1 MNIKPYNE
9 LTKKEKLI
17 IKYENK
23 LSDFIDMLN
32 LDLMELID
40 SDWEKSTGYF
50 FPKEQ
55 NEILEDNQV
64 RKYIFEM
71 HKIIGDEDCWDIEDM
86 IDSDIFWDTYRD
98 LLEYLENKY
107 C

>member
-1 MNIKPYNE
+1 MNIKPYSE

-55 NEILEDNQV
+55 HEILEDNQV
-64 RKYIFEM
+64 TK
-71 HKIIGDEDCWDIEDM
+71 
-86 IDSDIFWDTYRD
+86 
-98 LLEYLENKY
+98 
-107 C
+107 

>member
-1 MNIKPYNE
+1 MNIKPYSE

-55 NEILEDNQV
+55 NVQPLNNAMFDLVSEIG
-64 RKYIFEM
+64 K
-71 HKIIGDEDCWDIEDM
+71 
-86 IDSDIFWDTYRD
+86 
-98 LLEYLENKY
+98 
-107 C
+107 

>member
-50 FPKEQ
+50 FPKEVLNISETQ
-55 NEILEDNQV
+55 IS
-64 RKYIFEM
+64 YIAF
-71 HKIIGDEDCWDIEDM
+71 
-86 IDSDIFWDTYRD
+86 Y
-98 LLEYLENKY
+98 LLYYNL
-107 C
+107 

>member
-23 LSDFIDMLN
+23 LSDFIDMLG

-40 SDWEKSTGYF
+40 SDWEKSHGEF

-64 RKYIFEM
+64 DASKNWR
-71 HKIIGDEDCWDIEDM
+71 
-86 IDSDIFWDTYRD
+86 
-98 LLEYLENKY
+98 
-107 C
+107 